1 MRAAVL
7 AVAAAALLWS
17 SGGLF
22 IKLAP
27 MPALAVACGRSLI
40 AGVFY
45 LLLLRPNLRAA
56 RWTTAAAYAGC
67 IVSFVTAT
75 KLTTA
80 ANAIFLQY
88 TAPAYVLLLS
98 PFVLR
103 ERLRAID
110 LWSVLL
116 SLLGLSL
123 FFLDKVEAGQTLGN
137 VLGIVSGVFFAFNI
151 VLLRRDQGDA
161 LSSMTLGNLIAA
173 AVTLP
178 FALRSLP
185 AVATPLGAGVLLYLG
200 IVQLGLAYWLFAR
213 GVRRVPQQR
222 RRSSACWSPSAIR
235 SGCGWGPA
243 SGQARGRS
251 WAARWC
257 WPRSCC
263 GQVSGRRPPAYRRRR
278 RTRRTTSPGAS
289 QSASPSQSQSQS
301 WSQSQSRSQSRSW
314 SRSQSKPCPQRS
326 NS

>member
-137 VLGIVSGVFFAFNI
+137 VLGIVSGVFFAFTI
-151 VLLRRDQGDA
+151 VLVRRDQGDA
-161 LSSMTLGNLIAA
+161 LPSMTLGNLIAA
-173 AVTLP
+173 AATLP

-213 GVRRVPQQR
+213 GVRRVPAAEASVICMLEPICNPVWVWLGTGERPGPWALAGGAVVMAAVVLRTGQR
-222 RRSSACWSPSAIR
+222 
-235 SGCGWGPA
+235 A
-243 SGQARGRS
+243 S
-251 WAARWC
+251 
-257 WPRSCC
+257 
-263 GQVSGRRPPAYRRRR
+263 
-278 RTRRTTSPGAS
+278 TTSV
-289 QSASPSQSQSQS
+289 
-301 WSQSQSRSQSRSW
+301 
-314 SRSQSKPCPQRS
+314 
-326 NS
+326 